1 MRDILKDA
9 LLTLKSSWFAF
20 YMLPGMVAV
29 GVFFYQW
36 FYKTDF
42 NLYDGIIETI
52 GIFAAFM
59 FTLIFV
65 IVEHFIKRKETRK
78 SQNEEDKN
86 YIAKYRQFARDAVA
100 MISFS
105 ILLAGGIILFQIIIP
120 NIEIKC
126 AFANYIANS
135 IMAFFLF
142 QYLILILLIIREM
155 YAMLT
160 DDIES

>member
-1 MRDILKDA
+1 MREILKDA

-20 YMLPGMVAV
+20 YVLPGMVAV
-29 GVFFYQW
+29 GIFLYQW
-36 FYKTDF
+36 LYKTEF
-42 NLYDGIIETI
+42 NLYEGIIETI

-65 IVEHFIKRKETRK
+65 IVEHFVKRKETRT

-86 YIAKYRQFARDAVA
+86 YIARYRKFARDAVA

-105 ILLAGGIILFQIIIP
+105 ILLAGGIIFFQIIIP
-120 NIEIKC
+120 NLEIKC
-126 AFANYIANS
+126 ALTNYFANS

-142 QYLILILLIIREM
+142 QYAILILLITKEM